1 MMFQAP
7 YVQSGPHS
15 AVIAAL
21 KTLMQAGSTEARR
34 EAISALEDQM
44 SKFPQVEQPLTH
56 HFNEGQYAREIFN
69 PKGSLIV
76 TKTHKQGNFSFIP
89 KGRLLVISEEGQREM
104 NAGQFFATKPGT
116 KRLIY
121 AMEDTRFVTIHP
133 NFQNLTDLDELE
145 RQIIQGEEDV

>member
-1 MMFQAP
+1 MAIFTAP
-7 YVQSGPHS
+7 YVQAGPHS

-21 KTLMQAGSTEARR
+21 KVLMQAVDPQARR
-34 EAISALEDQM
+34 EAIAALEGQM
-44 SKFPQVEQPLTH
+44 AAFPQVEQPLTH

-89 KGRLLVISEEGQREM
+89 SGRLLVISEEGQRELG
-104 NAGQFFATKPGT
+104 AGQFFATKPGT

-121 AMEDTRFVTIHP
+121 ALEDTRFVTCHP
-133 NFQNLTDLDELE
+133 NPSNTQDLDELE
-145 RQIIQGEEDV
+145 KQIIQGEV

>member
-7 YVQSGPHS
+7 YVQAGPHS
-15 AVIAAL
+15 AVIGAL
-21 KTLMQAGSTEARR
+21 KVLMQAVSVEARR
-34 EAISALEDQM
+34 EALSAVESAMAQ
-44 SKFPQVEQPLTH
+44 FPQVDQPLTH

-89 KGRLLVISEEGQREM
+89 TGRLLVISEEGQKEM
-104 NAGQFFATKPGT
+104 GAGQFFATKPGT

-121 AMEDTRFVTIHP
+121 ALEDTRFVTCHP
-133 NFQNLTDLDELE
+133 NPSNTQDLDELE
-145 RQIIQGEEDV
+145 KQIIEGGI